1 MSLKDPRREELLK
14 GVRPKTYLVGGG
26 EDSRYRHS
34 GERRQQAGAIYT
46 EACVD
51 H

>member
-1 MSLKDPRREELLK
+1 MSLRDLRHEELLK
-14 GVRPKTYLVGGG
+14 GVRLKTYLVAGE

-34 GERRQQAGAIYT
+34 GERRLQAGATYT